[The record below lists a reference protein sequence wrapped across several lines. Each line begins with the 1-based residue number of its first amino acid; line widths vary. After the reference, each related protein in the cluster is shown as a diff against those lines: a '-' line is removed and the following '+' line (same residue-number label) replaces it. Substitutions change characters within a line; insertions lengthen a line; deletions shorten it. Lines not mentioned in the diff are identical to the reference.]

1 MKAIDIFTQ
10 NMIAIMF
17 IQTGPTSLNV
27 FEQCI
32 PLFHFYKFKLVILL
46 FCNIDK
52 EHK

>member
-17 IQTGPTSLNV
+17 IQTGPTSLN
-27 FEQCI
+27 I
-32 PLFHFYKFKLVILL
+32 PLFHFLKFKLVILL